1 MSSGS
6 VSNQIKIVVVE
17 DHFATLDG
25 LVLGLSQEKDLLVV
39 GHSAKAD
46 DGIKILE
53 EVKPDVLVLDLHL
66 PGGSSPNEMLTEF
79 LRFRTVEIIIFS
91 AESRLAYIQE
101 VLAMGV
107 SAYLLKSER
116 VSKLAET
123 IRLVMKGERG
133 IVSQELNATY
143 KKITPSEQEVLHML
157 GQGMKYQEIATERN
171 TSVATARKQCEVL
184 ILKLNLEN
192 REQLMTWAVKNGYG
206 TLGAETGTSSPA

>member
-1 MSSGS
+1 MTD
-6 VSNQIKIVVVE
+6 QIKIVVVE

-25 LVLGLSQEKDLLVV
+25 LVLGLSQERDMLVV
-39 GHSAKAD
+39 GHSAKAE
-46 DGIKILE
+46 DGLKIVE

-66 PGGSSPNEMLTEF
+66 PGHSNPNAMLAEF
-79 LRFRTVEIIIFS
+79 LRYATVEIIIFS

-101 VLAMGV
+101 VLTMGV

-116 VSKLAET
+116 VSKVAET
-123 IRLVMKGERG
+123 IRQVMKGERG
-133 IVSQELNATY
+133 IISHDLNATY

-157 GQGMKYQEIATERN
+157 GQGMKYQEIAQERN

-192 REQLMTWAVKNGYG
+192 REQLITWAVKNGYG
-206 TLGAETGTSSPA
+206 TLGAETGTSLPA